1 MVDISVLNNVK
12 FFENFSNS
20 QLCEVQK
27 ICGKIIYKNGE
38 NIFNSGDDPRSL
50 YFVLSGRVGIM
61 QSSDEVSL
69 LKGKVIAAMTKDMIL
84 GWSSLVPPYKYTLT
98 ARCLSDECTLL
109 FIDRIAFLE
118 ICESD
123 HDLGFKVM
131 SKIVATVGS
140 RFDQFREKLITTLG
154 HDLINQWYY
163 IIQSTGSAVT
173 GKTGIRSTVKKAE
186 RNYRADVSGKI
197 GSPDSRGSPA
207 ELRSACCP
215 VTRSWLR
222 PGGYR
227 NTLY

>member
-1 MVDISVLNNVK
+1 MEKLMVDISVLNNVK
-12 FFENFSNS
+12 FFENFSDS

-27 ICGKIIYKNGE
+27 ICGKVIYKNGE
-38 NIFNSGDDPRSL
+38 NIFSSGDDPRSL
-50 YFVLSGRVGIM
+50 YFVLSGRVGIV
-61 QSSDEVSL
+61 QSSDEASL

-118 ICESD
+118 MCESD

-154 HDLINQWYY
+154 HDLINQW
-163 IIQSTGSAVT
+163 
-173 GKTGIRSTVKKAE
+173 
-186 RNYRADVSGKI
+186 
-197 GSPDSRGSPA
+197 
-207 ELRSACCP
+207 
-215 VTRSWLR
+215 
-222 PGGYR
+222 
-227 NTLY
+227 